1 MSKIHIL
8 DDNLIDK
15 IAAGEVVERPS
26 SVVKEL
32 LENSVDAGATSV
44 SVEIIGGGI
53 DFIQITDN
61 GKGIPKEQVETA
73 FMRHAT
79 SKLNSIDDLEDIL
92 TLGFRG
98 EALSSIAS
106 VSQVEIVTRT
116 NDEDVGTRLEI
127 SAGKIID
134 KKEVGAVVGTVITIK
149 NLFFNVPAR
158 RKFLKKPAT
167 EAGYISDIV
176 DRIALGHP
184 EVAFKYINNKSVVI
198 HTAGNSDIKTCAF
211 HIYGRD
217 VALKTIEVS
226 AEKSGYAVSGFVCRP
241 EVSKANRSYENFFI
255 NGRFIKSKI
264 VSNAVEDAYRGK
276 LMGGR
281 FPVFA
286 LNMTVPANTVD
297 VNVHPTKLEVRFS
310 DEEFIY
316 EFIYDIVY
324 AALKSEILIPSV
336 EIKEKEYKKDND
348 KEPLLI
354 EEDVKT
360 IDSMESDM
368 SFLEE
373 TLKENDFHFP
383 ENRQELAE
391 QIKGE
396 LLIVEDVSSDSEK
409 NDYLIDEAEFD
420 AKISDGENYKKRD
433 EKNVKDKKENFK
445 DIIDDTYI
453 NYGGVVAVGETD
465 NKTNKIV
472 NENLKIEQV
481 CGENKKEAKHFFD
494 NYKIVGQ
501 VFKTYWI
508 VEQDDC
514 VYMIDQ
520 HAAHERAIYEEFMD
534 RFKNQKILSQRLIQ
548 PVAIDLSETQKA
560 IYEENIKLIEEF
572 GFEIEE
578 FGKNTFAVKSVPYI
592 FKNPADVSFFKDILD
607 LLGEKNFDNL
617 YDTKTDAVAAMACKA
632 AVKGNDKLDYTEAR
646 ALIEKIVS
654 LENPFNCPHG
664 RPTIVKM
671 TKYDVEK
678 FFKRVL

>member
-32 LENSVDAGATSV
+32 LENSVDAGAMIV
-44 SVEIIGGGI
+44 SVEISGGGI
-53 DFIQITDN
+53 DFIRITDN
-61 GKGIPKEQVETA
+61 GRGIPKDQVETA
-73 FMRHAT
+73 FLRHAT
-79 SKLNSIDDLEDIL
+79 SKLNSIDDLEDII

-116 NDEDVGTRLEI
+116 EDDEAGTRLEI
-127 SAGKIID
+127 SAGKVID
-134 KKEVGAVVGTVITIK
+134 KKEVGTVVGTVITIR

-167 EAGYISDIV
+167 EAGYVSDVV

-184 EVAFKYINNKSVVI
+184 EVSFKYTNNKSVVV

-217 VALKTIEVS
+217 VALKTIEVFS
-226 AEKSGYAVSGFVCRP
+226 QKDGYTVSGFICRP
-241 EVSKANRSYENFFI
+241 EISRANRSYENFFI

-264 VSNAVEDAYRGK
+264 VSDAVEDAYRGK

-286 LNMTVPANTVD
+286 LNMTVPSNSVD

-310 DEEFIY
+310 DEDFIY
-316 EFIYDIVY
+316 EFVYDTVY
-324 AALKSEILIPSV
+324 SVLKNEILIPSV
-336 EIKEKEYKKDND
+336 KIKADKSKDEKIEEQLLTEETAETIEPIVIKDDSKEYK
-348 KEPLLI
+348 L
-354 EEDVKT
+354 
-360 IDSMESDM
+360 
-368 SFLEE
+368 
-373 TLKENDFHFP
+373 HFP
-383 ENRQELAE
+383 EDRLELAE

-396 LLIVEDVSSDSEK
+396 LLVIEDLTSSDEK
-409 NDYLIDEAEFD
+409 DSFEDLIDY
-420 AKISDGENYKKRD
+420 S
-433 EKNVKDKKENFK
+433 
-445 DIIDDTYI
+445 YI
-453 NYGGVVAVGETD
+453 PLGGVISVGETD
-465 NKTNKIV
+465 SADNNK
-472 NENLKIEQV
+472 
-481 CGENKKEAKHFFD
+481 ENKNNKEIDKNKEIIKNKKINKNKEIKPFFQ
-494 NYKIVGQ
+494 NYKIIGQ
-501 VFKTYWI
+501 IFKTYWI
-508 VEQDDC
+508 IEQEDC

-520 HAAHERAIYEEFMD
+520 HAAHERAVYEELMD
-534 RFKNQKILSQRLIQ
+534 RFKNQEILSQRLIQ
-548 PVAIDLSETQKA
+548 PIAIDLSETQKA
-560 IYEENIKLIEEF
+560 IYEENFKLIEEF

-592 FKNPADVSFFKDILD
+592 FKNPVGVSFFKDILD
-607 LLGEKNFDNL
+607 LLGEKNFDNI
-617 YDTKTDAVAAMACKA
+617 YDTKADVVASMACKA
-632 AVKGNDKLDYTEAR
+632 AVKGNDRLDYTEAK